1 MAGIYVH
8 IPFCKKKCIYCDF
21 YSVKDVPS
29 LVEEYVQ
36 ALKKEY
42 AMRKCELS
50 GAAVRSVYFGGGTP
64 SVLPVSMLRD
74 VLSGMDDIADDAE
87 MTVEVNP
94 DDVDTFYAEALRAIG
109 INRVSI
115 GVQSFSDSELAFLNR
130 RHDAKQAIQA
140 VDVLRKAGFE
150 NISIDLIYGIPCQ
163 SLESWRRT
171 LNVAVDIAPPHLST
185 YCLTYE
191 EGTRLTRMRDRGEF
205 AVCDDDLCVAQFELL
220 AEVLSQNGYEQ
231 YEISNFAK
239 RGRESVHNSA
249 YWDFTP
255 YLGLGASAHSFDGT
269 VRRSNPAN
277 IRQYLH
283 DISMGN
289 ISAIAER
296 ETLDQLYNEW
306 IMTRLR
312 TKRGMDLAEL
322 EGRFGGEKRKYAAAQ
337 IARHVDN
344 GCVIAEGCTLRL
356 TRKGIMVSDMIFRD
370 LFVV

>member
-64 SVLPVSMLRD
+64 SVLPAAMLRD
-74 VLSGMDDIADDAE
+74 VLSGMDNIADDAE
-87 MTVEVNP
+87 ITVEVNP
-94 DDVDTFYAEALRAIG
+94 DDVDTLYAESLRAVG

-130 RHDAKQAIQA
+130 RHDAKQAIHA
-140 VDVLRKAGFE
+140 VDVLRKAGLE

-171 LNVAVDIAPPHLST
+171 LDVAVDIAPPHLSS

-205 AVCDDDLCVAQFELL
+205 VVVMSNMKYPILPSEEGNPCIIRHIGILRPIWDWAHRRIVSTGRCGEAILR
-220 AEVLSQNGYEQ
+220 
-231 YEISNFAK
+231 IS
-239 RGRESVHNSA
+239 
-249 YWDFTP
+249 
-255 YLGLGASAHSFDGT
+255 
-269 VRRSNPAN
+269 AN
-277 IRQYLH
+277 I
-283 DISMGN
+283 
-289 ISAIAER
+289 
-296 ETLDQLYNEW
+296 
-306 IMTRLR
+306 
-312 TKRGMDLAEL
+312 
-322 EGRFGGEKRKYAAAQ
+322 
-337 IARHVDN
+337 
-344 GCVIAEGCTLRL
+344 
-356 TRKGIMVSDMIFRD
+356 
-370 LFVV
+370 